1 MRDSHGSLDA
11 FAGGDDIT
19 TDVRAV
25 FPWSYKALSAP
36 AARLFRLLGLHCGPD
51 VSVPA
56 VAALAGLP
64 PRGTRGLLGEPTRAH
79 LLTEH
84 FPGRCTLHDWSQGT
98 TLSHLGDSYQRL
110 GRFDE
115 AAGCLEEALAVLR
128 AHDNRWAEGITLDI
142 LGTVHRRLHRHDEAV
157 EHYHR
162 ALRTHRDIGNRWGE
176 GRAPGN
182 LGDAQLGAGKSE
194 AARGSRP
201 EAPAILSERDHADAE
216 KVRERLAR
224 LGRVR
229 TVRHTSPSI
238 GTRPRH
244 RGKAA
249 AGHPYNGRR
258 AREVQLPGRGV
269 ARPSGAASA
278 TPVFS
283 DWRRCGRIFPVGVN
297 QCVPGLV
304 GSFGFRRARRTP
316 QRAVRSLRFR

>member
-25 FPWSYKALSAP
+25 FSWSYKALSAP

-115 AAGCLEEALAVLR
+115 AAGCLEQALAVLR
-128 AHDNRWAEGITLDI
+128 AHDNRWAEGITLGI

-162 ALRTHRDIGNRWGE
+162 ALRTHRDIGNRWGRATPRATSGTPSSVPGSPRRRAAV
-176 GRAPGN
+176 GRRRRRSSRSATTRTPRRSASAPP
-182 LGDAQLGAGKSE
+182 DWTES
-194 AARGSRP
+194 
-201 EAPAILSERDHADAE
+201 APS
-216 KVRERLAR
+216 
-224 LGRVR
+224 
-229 TVRHTSPSI
+229 
-238 GTRPRH
+238 GTRLLRS
-244 RGKAA
+244 G
-249 AGHPYNGRR
+249 
-258 AREVQLPGRGV
+258 PGRGAGGKQRPGTRTTGGGRGRSNSRAEASRGRP
-269 ARPSGAASA
+269 ARPPPPRYFLIG
-278 TPVFS
+278 
-283 DWRRCGRIFPVGVN
+283 DGVGVFFPS
-297 QCVPGLV
+297 V
-304 GSFGFRRARRTP
+304 
-316 QRAVRSLRFR
+316 